1 MADGGNLLKLWTFV
15 VWISAISQ
23 LIFAAQA
30 VRSVKLRPTALGLL
44 SINSLSQLNE
54 SYRVQ
59 NNTWLLKNATLRL
72 VSVYLLGGFVY
83 ELHC

>member
-1 MADGGNLLKLWTFV
+1 MVNTGSLLKLLTLV
-15 VWISAISQ
+15 VWKSVIRQ
-23 LIFAAQA
+23 LVFAALA
-30 VRSVKLRPTALGLL
+30 VRSVKFRPTALGLP
-44 SINSLSQLNE
+44 SIDSLSQLNE

-72 VSVYLLGGFVY
+72 VSVYLLGSFVY